1 VVLWHTKRWR
11 PKCANET
18 PNEQATA
25 NSNEHQHMTK
35 KKLGK
40 GLDALLSRPTKETAD
55 GALVE
60 ERNVP
65 QNAVKAIAEIA
76 VVDIKPSPFQP
87 RRTFAAEALEEL
99 ATSIQQHGVLQPI
112 VVRRLPQGG
121 FELIAGERR
130 WRAAQ
135 QAGLQTIPV
144 VQRDVS
150 DREASAFA
158 LIENIQRENLNVVE
172 EALGLSRLRS
182 EFDLTQQ
189 ELADVVGKS
198 RAAIANSLRLLNLGS
213 IARDLLMEGK
223 LDMGHARALL
233 GLAGTEQDLIA
244 QDVAAKK
251 LSVRQTEALVRK
263 LSAVSTK
270 QEERGRDKD
279 GDTVLLE
286 RRLSDYLGANVRIT
300 QRAQGRGEL
309 VIKYGSLDELDG
321 VLQRLHLPA

>member
-1 VVLWHTKRWR
+1 
-11 PKCANET
+11 
-18 PNEQATA
+18 
-25 NSNEHQHMTK
+25 MTK

-40 GLDALLSRPTKETAD
+40 GLDALLSRPTKVTSDSQVAEENVATSTATQR
-55 GALVE
+55 VT
-60 ERNVP
+60 
-65 QNAVKAIAEIA
+65 EIA
-76 VVDIKPSPFQP
+76 VAQIKPSPFQP
-87 RRTFAAEALEEL
+87 RRVFAPEALDEL
-99 ATSIQQHGVLQPI
+99 ATSIQHHGVLQPI
-112 VVRRLPQGG
+112 VVRALPQGG

-172 EALGLSRLRS
+172 EALGLARLRS
-182 EFDLTQQ
+182 EFELTQQ
-189 ELADVVGKS
+189 ELAEVVGKS

-213 IARDLLMEGK
+213 VARDLLMEGK

-244 QDVAAKK
+244 QDVAMKQ

-263 LSAVSTK
+263 LSAVSPK
-270 QEERGRDKD
+270 QGQRTSDKD
-279 GDTVLLE
+279 GDTALLE
-286 RRLSDYLGANVRIT
+286 RRLSDHLGANVRIT

-309 VIKYGSLDELDG
+309 VIKYGNLDELDG
-321 VLQRLHLPA
+321 VLQRLRLPT

>member
-1 VVLWHTKRWR
+1 
-11 PKCANET
+11 
-18 PNEQATA
+18 
-25 NSNEHQHMTK
+25 MTK

-121 FELIAGERR
+121 FELIAGESR

-286 RRLSDYLGANVRIT
+286 RRLSDYLGANVHIT

>member
-1 VVLWHTKRWR
+1 
-11 PKCANET
+11 
-18 PNEQATA
+18 
-25 NSNEHQHMTK
+25 MTK

-40 GLDALLSRPTKETAD
+40 GLDALLSRPTKVTSDSQVAEENVATSTATQR
-55 GALVE
+55 VT
-60 ERNVP
+60 
-65 QNAVKAIAEIA
+65 EIA
-76 VVDIKPSPFQP
+76 VAQIKPSPFQP
-87 RRTFAAEALEEL
+87 RRVFAPEALDEL
-99 ATSIQQHGVLQPI
+99 ATSIRHHGVLQPI
-112 VVRRLPQGG
+112 VVRALPQGG

-135 QAGLQTIPV
+135 QAGIQTIPV

-172 EALGLSRLRS
+172 EALGLARLRS
-182 EFDLTQQ
+182 EFELTQR
-189 ELADVVGKS
+189 ELAEVVGKS

-244 QDVAAKK
+244 QDVVMKQ

-263 LSAVSTK
+263 LSAVSPK
-270 QEERGRDKD
+270 QGQRTGDKD
-279 GDTVLLE
+279 GDTALLE
-286 RRLSDYLGANVRIT
+286 RRL
-300 QRAQGRGEL
+300 
-309 VIKYGSLDELDG
+309 
-321 VLQRLHLPA
+321 

>member
-1 VVLWHTKRWR
+1 
-11 PKCANET
+11 
-18 PNEQATA
+18 
-25 NSNEHQHMTK
+25 MTK

-40 GLDALLSRPTKETAD
+40 GLDALLSRPTKETAG

-286 RRLSDYLGANVRIT
+286 RRLSDYLGANVHIT

>member
-1 VVLWHTKRWR
+1 
-11 PKCANET
+11 
-18 PNEQATA
+18 
-25 NSNEHQHMTK
+25 MTK

-40 GLDALLSRPTKETAD
+40 GLDALLSRPTKVTSDSKVAQENVATSTATQR
-55 GALVE
+55 VT
-60 ERNVP
+60 
-65 QNAVKAIAEIA
+65 EIA
-76 VVDIKPSPFQP
+76 VAQIKPSPFQP
-87 RRTFAAEALEEL
+87 RRVFAPEALDEL
-99 ATSIQQHGVLQPI
+99 ATSIQHHGVLQPI
-112 VVRRLPQGG
+112 VVRALPQGG

-172 EALGLSRLRS
+172 EALGLARLRS
-182 EFDLTQQ
+182 EFELTQQ
-189 ELADVVGKS
+189 ELAEVVGKS

-213 IARDLLMEGK
+213 VARGLLMEGK

-244 QDVAAKK
+244 QDVAMKQ

-263 LSAVSTK
+263 LSAVSPK
-270 QEERGRDKD
+270 QGQRTSDKD
-279 GDTVLLE
+279 GDTALLE
-286 RRLSDYLGANVRIT
+286 RRLSDHLGANVRIT

-309 VIKYGSLDELDG
+309 VIKYGNLDELDG
-321 VLQRLHLPA
+321 VLQRLRLPT

>member
-1 VVLWHTKRWR
+1 
-11 PKCANET
+11 
-18 PNEQATA
+18 
-25 NSNEHQHMTK
+25 MTK

-99 ATSIQQHGVLQPI
+99 AASIQQHGVLQPI

-182 EFDLTQQ
+182 EFGLTQQ

-286 RRLSDYLGANVRIT
+286 RRLSDYLGANVHIT

>member
-1 VVLWHTKRWR
+1 
-11 PKCANET
+11 
-18 PNEQATA
+18 
-25 NSNEHQHMTK
+25 MTK

-40 GLDALLSRPTKETAD
+40 GLDALLSRPTKVTSDSQVAQENVATSTATQR
-55 GALVE
+55 VT
-60 ERNVP
+60 
-65 QNAVKAIAEIA
+65 EIA
-76 VVDIKPSPFQP
+76 VAQIKPSPFQP
-87 RRTFAAEALEEL
+87 RRVFAPEALDEL
-99 ATSIQQHGVLQPI
+99 ATSIQHHGVLQPI
-112 VVRRLPQGG
+112 VVRALPQGG

-172 EALGLSRLRS
+172 EALGLARLRS
-182 EFDLTQQ
+182 EFELTQQ
-189 ELADVVGKS
+189 ELAEVVGKS

-213 IARDLLMEGK
+213 VARDLLMEGK

-244 QDVAAKK
+244 QDVAMKQ

-263 LSAVSTK
+263 LSAVSPK
-270 QEERGRDKD
+270 QGQHTSDKD
-279 GDTVLLE
+279 GDTALLE
-286 RRLSDYLGANVRIT
+286 RRLSDHLGANVRIT

-309 VIKYGSLDELDG
+309 VIKYGNLDELDG
-321 VLQRLHLPA
+321 VLQRLRLPT

>member
-1 VVLWHTKRWR
+1 
-11 PKCANET
+11 
-18 PNEQATA
+18 
-25 NSNEHQHMTK
+25 MTK

-40 GLDALLSRPTKETAD
+40 GLDALLSRPTRETAD

-65 QNAVKAIAEIA
+65 QNVVKAIAEIA
-76 VVDIKPSPFQP
+76 VVDIKASPFQP
-87 RRTFAAEALEEL
+87 RRVFAPEALDEL
-99 ATSIQQHGVLQPI
+99 ATSIQHHGVLQPI
-112 VVRRLPQGG
+112 VVRALPQGG

-213 IARDLLMEGK
+213 VARDLLMEAK

-263 LSAVSTK
+263 LSSVPTK

>member
-1 VVLWHTKRWR
+1 
-11 PKCANET
+11 
-18 PNEQATA
+18 
-25 NSNEHQHMTK
+25 MTK

-112 VVRRLPQGG
+112 VVRKLPQGG

-270 QEERGRDKD
+270 QEAVSY
-279 GDTVLLE
+279 THLTLP
-286 RRLSDYLGANVRIT
+286 T
-300 QRAQGRGEL
+300 TWL
-309 VIKYGSLDELDG
+309 V
-321 VLQRLHLPA
+321 

>member
-1 VVLWHTKRWR
+1 
-11 PKCANET
+11 
-18 PNEQATA
+18 
-25 NSNEHQHMTK
+25 MTK

-286 RRLSDYLGANVRIT
+286 RRLSDYLGANVHIT

>member
-1 VVLWHTKRWR
+1 
-11 PKCANET
+11 
-18 PNEQATA
+18 
-25 NSNEHQHMTK
+25 MTK

-40 GLDALLSRPTKETAD
+40 GLDALLSRPTM
-55 GALVE
+55 GAT
-60 ERNVP
+60 ERTLEAQGSSLQGGAQVL
-65 QNAVKAIAEIA
+65 AEISIA
-76 VVDIKPSPFQP
+76 DIKPSPFQP
-87 RRTFAAEALEEL
+87 RRAFAAEALDEL
-99 ATSIQQHGVLQPI
+99 AASIQHHGVLQPI
-112 VVRRLPQGG
+112 VVRALPQGG

-158 LIENIQRENLNVVE
+158 LIENIQREDLNVVE

-213 IARDLLMEGK
+213 MARDLLMAGK
-223 LDMGHARALL
+223 LNMGHARALL
-233 GLAGTEQDLIA
+233 GLAGTEQDVIA
-244 QDVAAKK
+244 QDVAVKQ

-263 LSAVSTK
+263 LSTNPTK
-270 QEERGRDKD
+270 QEPRVGAKD
-279 GDTVLLE
+279 SDTVLLE
-286 RRLSDYLGANVRIT
+286 RRLSDHLGASVSISERSH
-300 QRAQGRGEL
+300 GRGEL
-309 VIKYGSLDELDG
+309 VIKYGNLDELDG
-321 VLQRLHLPA
+321 VLQRLHLPT

>member
-1 VVLWHTKRWR
+1 
-11 PKCANET
+11 
-18 PNEQATA
+18 
-25 NSNEHQHMTK
+25 MTK

-286 RRLSDYLGANVRIT
+286 RRLSDYLGANVHIT
-300 QRAQGRGEL
+300 QRAQGRDEL

>member
-1 VVLWHTKRWR
+1 
-11 PKCANET
+11 
-18 PNEQATA
+18 
-25 NSNEHQHMTK
+25 MTK

-213 IARDLLMEGK
+213 VARDLLMEGK

>member
-1 VVLWHTKRWR
+1 
-11 PKCANET
+11 
-18 PNEQATA
+18 
-25 NSNEHQHMTK
+25 MTK

-40 GLDALLSRPTKETAD
+40 GLDALLSRPTM
-55 GALVE
+55 GATEITLEAQGSPLQGGAQVL
-60 ERNVP
+60 
-65 QNAVKAIAEIA
+65 AEISIA
-76 VVDIKPSPFQP
+76 DIKPSPFQP
-87 RRTFAAEALEEL
+87 RRAFAAEALDEL
-99 ATSIQQHGVLQPI
+99 AASIQHHGVLQPI
-112 VVRRLPQGG
+112 VVRALPQGG

-158 LIENIQRENLNVVE
+158 LIENIQREDLNVVE

-213 IARDLLMEGK
+213 VARDLLMAGK
-223 LDMGHARALL
+223 LNMGHARALL
-233 GLAGTEQDLIA
+233 GLAGTEQDVIA
-244 QDVAAKK
+244 QDVAVKQ

-263 LSAVSTK
+263 LSTNPAK
-270 QEERGRDKD
+270 QGPLVGAKD
-279 GDTVLLE
+279 SDTALLE
-286 RRLSDYLGANVRIT
+286 RRLSDHLGASVSIS
-300 QRAQGRGEL
+300 QRSHGHGEL
-309 VIKYGSLDELDG
+309 VIKYGNLDELDG
-321 VLQRLHLPA
+321 VLQRLHLPT

>member
-1 VVLWHTKRWR
+1 
-11 PKCANET
+11 
-18 PNEQATA
+18 
-25 NSNEHQHMTK
+25 MTK

-40 GLDALLSRPTKETAD
+40 GLDALLSRPTKETAG

-65 QNAVKAIAEIA
+65 QKAVKAIAEIA
-76 VVDIKPSPFQP
+76 VEDIKPSPFQP
-87 RRTFAAEALEEL
+87 RRTFATEALEEL

>member
-1 VVLWHTKRWR
+1 
-11 PKCANET
+11 
-18 PNEQATA
+18 
-25 NSNEHQHMTK
+25 MTK

-40 GLDALLSRPTKETAD
+40 GLDALLSRPTKVTSDSQVAEENVATSTATQR
-55 GALVE
+55 VT
-60 ERNVP
+60 
-65 QNAVKAIAEIA
+65 EIA
-76 VVDIKPSPFQP
+76 VAQIKPSPFQP
-87 RRTFAAEALEEL
+87 RRVFAPEALDEL
-99 ATSIQQHGVLQPI
+99 ATSIQHHGVLQPV
-112 VVRRLPQGG
+112 VVRALPQGG

-172 EALGLSRLRS
+172 EALGLARLRS
-182 EFDLTQQ
+182 EFELTQQ
-189 ELADVVGKS
+189 ELAEVVGKS

-213 IARDLLMEGK
+213 VARDLLMEGK

-244 QDVAAKK
+244 QDVAMKQ

-263 LSAVSTK
+263 LSAVSPK
-270 QEERGRDKD
+270 QGQRTSDKD
-279 GDTVLLE
+279 GDTELLE
-286 RRLSDYLGANVRIT
+286 RRLSDHLGANVRIT

-309 VIKYGSLDELDG
+309 VIKYGNLDELDG
-321 VLQRLHLPA
+321 VLQRLRLPT

>member
-1 VVLWHTKRWR
+1 
-11 PKCANET
+11 
-18 PNEQATA
+18 
-25 NSNEHQHMTK
+25 MTK

>member
-1 VVLWHTKRWR
+1 
-11 PKCANET
+11 
-18 PNEQATA
+18 
-25 NSNEHQHMTK
+25 
-35 KKLGK
+35 
-40 GLDALLSRPTKETAD
+40 LDALLSRPTKETPN
-55 GALVE
+55 GALEE
-60 ERNVP
+60 ERNAT
-65 QNAVKAIAEIA
+65 QNVVKAIAEIA

-87 RRTFAAEALEEL
+87 RRTFAPEALEEL

-112 VVRRLPQGG
+112 VVRALPQGG

-198 RAAIANSLRLLNLGS
+198 RASIANSLRLLNLGS
-213 IARDLLMEGK
+213 VARELLMEGK

-233 GLAGTEQDLIA
+233 GLVGTKQDLIA
-244 QDVAAKK
+244 QDVVAKK

-270 QEERGRDKD
+270 QEERVRDKD

-286 RRLSDYLGANVRIT
+286 RRLSDHLGANVRIT

>member
-1 VVLWHTKRWR
+1 
-11 PKCANET
+11 
-18 PNEQATA
+18 
-25 NSNEHQHMTK
+25 MTK

-40 GLDALLSRPTKETAD
+40 GLDALLSRPTKETAG

-182 EFDLTQQ
+182 EFGLTQQ

>member
-1 VVLWHTKRWR
+1 
-11 PKCANET
+11 
-18 PNEQATA
+18 
-25 NSNEHQHMTK
+25 MTK

-99 ATSIQQHGVLQPI
+99 ATSIKQHGVLQPI

-244 QDVAAKK
+244 QDVAMMQ

-270 QEERGRDKD
+270 QGQRTIDKD
-279 GDTVLLE
+279 GDTALLD
-286 RRLSDYLGANVRIT
+286 RRSSEHFGASVRIT

-309 VIKYGSLDELDG
+309 VIKYGNLDELDG
-321 VLQRLHLPA
+321 VLDRLHLPS

>member
-1 VVLWHTKRWR
+1 
-11 PKCANET
+11 
-18 PNEQATA
+18 
-25 NSNEHQHMTK
+25 MTK

-40 GLDALLSRPTKETAD
+40 GLDALLSRPTM
-55 GALVE
+55 GAT
-60 ERNVP
+60 ERTLEAQGSSLQGGAQVL
-65 QNAVKAIAEIA
+65 AEISIA
-76 VVDIKPSPFQP
+76 DIKPSPFQP
-87 RRTFAAEALEEL
+87 RRAFAAEALDEL
-99 ATSIQQHGVLQPI
+99 AASIQHHGVLQPI
-112 VVRRLPQGG
+112 VVRALPQGG

-158 LIENIQRENLNVVE
+158 LIENIQREDLNVVE

-213 IARDLLMEGK
+213 VARDLLMTGQ
-223 LDMGHARALL
+223 LNMGHARALL
-233 GLAGTEQDLIA
+233 GLAGTEQDVIA
-244 QDVAAKK
+244 QDVAVKQ

-263 LSAVSTK
+263 LSTNPTK
-270 QEERGRDKD
+270 QGPRVGAKD
-279 GDTVLLE
+279 SDTVLLE
-286 RRLSDYLGANVRIT
+286 RRLSDHLGASVSIS
-300 QRAQGRGEL
+300 QRSHGRGEL
-309 VIKYGSLDELDG
+309 VIKYGNLDELDG
-321 VLQRLHLPA
+321 VLQRLHLPT

>member
-1 VVLWHTKRWR
+1 
-11 PKCANET
+11 
-18 PNEQATA
+18 
-25 NSNEHQHMTK
+25 MTK

-135 QAGLQTIPV
+135 QAGLQNIPV

-286 RRLSDYLGANVRIT
+286 RRLSDYLGANVHIT

>member
-1 VVLWHTKRWR
+1 
-11 PKCANET
+11 
-18 PNEQATA
+18 
-25 NSNEHQHMTK
+25 MTK

-263 LSAVSTK
+263 VSAVSTK

-286 RRLSDYLGANVRIT
+286 RRLSDYLGANVHIT

>member
-1 VVLWHTKRWR
+1 
-11 PKCANET
+11 
-18 PNEQATA
+18 
-25 NSNEHQHMTK
+25 MTK

-40 GLDALLSRPTKETAD
+40 GLDALLSRPTMEATERTLEAQGSSLQG
-55 GALVE
+55 GAQVL
-60 ERNVP
+60 
-65 QNAVKAIAEIA
+65 AEISIA
-76 VVDIKPSPFQP
+76 DIKPSPFQP
-87 RRTFAAEALEEL
+87 RRAFAAEALDEL
-99 ATSIQQHGVLQPI
+99 AASIQHHGVLQPI
-112 VVRRLPQGG
+112 VVRALPQGG

-158 LIENIQRENLNVVE
+158 LIENIQREDLNVVE

-213 IARDLLMEGK
+213 VARDLLMAGK
-223 LDMGHARALL
+223 LNMGHARALL
-233 GLAGTEQDLIA
+233 GLAGTEQDVIA
-244 QDVAAKK
+244 QDVAVKQ

-263 LSAVSTK
+263 LSTNPTK
-270 QEERGRDKD
+270 QGPRVGAKD
-279 GDTVLLE
+279 SDTVLLE
-286 RRLSDYLGANVRIT
+286 RRLSDHFGASVSIS
-300 QRAQGRGEL
+300 QRSHGRGEL
-309 VIKYGSLDELDG
+309 VIKYGNLDELDG
-321 VLQRLHLPA
+321 VLQRLHLPT